1 MRFRTFTLAYIF
13 PHPYVSQVSSRLLR
27 CHSLTKLAGLLMKTL
42 AKPLSKRI
50 KHEFSRYPFSQRI
63 LISIGQ
69 SSHQL
74 TSRMTIWSS
83 GYKVRSISHLE
94 DEKAM
99 ATGAEFV
106 GEGFVLLVSG
116 SIVVYEYN
124 RSNQSAADKD
134 REKQE
139 KAKAER
145 DALNTSLK
153 ALDVR
158 LQRLEKVVQ
167 ANSQQIALTN
177 STTEPTNGKPLQS
190 KWGIFGM

>member
-1 MRFRTFTLAYIF
+1 
-13 PHPYVSQVSSRLLR
+13 
-27 CHSLTKLAGLLMKTL
+27 MKTL

-69 SSHQL
+69 SAHQL

-145 DALNTSLK
+145 DALNASLK
-153 ALDVR
+153 ALDIR

-167 ANSQQIALTN
+167 ANSQQIAMTN
-177 STTEPTNGKPLQS
+177 STPEIPNGKPLIS
-190 KWGIFGM
+190 KWRIFGM